1 MGLMKEGNSLIMQR
15 NHCGT
20 KKELKNY
27 FPIILTFFFP
37 LSLKKVV
44 KAAYARK
51 YLIQGFNMHCAQL
64 QWKNLFFCAMKE
76 IHYTRNT
83 VTDLKPFYTIGLHSS
98 NSCPKLCS
106 LLSANVKKQT
116 LGEILS

>member
-1 MGLMKEGNSLIMQR
+1 MYVDVEDFFILGNEHTLLLILSFISR
-15 NHCGT
+15 FR
-20 KKELKNY
+20 KKEKKNGAYERRKFVNHAEKSWWNEERIKNY

-64 QWKNLFFCAMKE
+64 QWKNLFFL
-76 IHYTRNT
+76 RNEGNT
-83 VTDLKPFYTIGLHSS
+83 SH
-98 NSCPKLCS
+98 
-106 LLSANVKKQT
+106 
-116 LGEILS
+116 

>member
-1 MGLMKEGNSLIMQR
+1 MKEGNSLIMQR
-15 NHCGT
+15 NYGGT

-64 QWKNLFFCAMKE
+64 QWKNLSFFL
-76 IHYTRNT
+76 RNEGNT
-83 VTDLKPFYTIGLHSS
+83 SH
-98 NSCPKLCS
+98 
-106 LLSANVKKQT
+106 
-116 LGEILS
+116 